1 MIPTM
6 LRVLMTWLA
15 EKLTSGDRLQ
25 RPVRLLRGLPPLSFY
40 TDAKAESTRAWIGGF
55 LELGEGKPGSKRARP
70 PALAKSQARA
80 GPGARAELRAD
91 HRLGR
96 GPANDLS

>member
-25 RPVRLLRGLPPLSFY
+25 RPVRLLRGLPPLS
-40 TDAKAESTRAWIGGF
+40 F

>member
-1 MIPTM
+1 MARAGGM
-6 LRVLMTWLA
+6 L
-15 EKLTSGDRLQ
+15 
-25 RPVRLLRGLPPLSFY
+25 P
-40 TDAKAESTRAWIGGF
+40 
-55 LELGEGKPGSKRARP
+55 LELIWQRWEDRILSKRARP